1 MVEAS
6 SPGELGGMGESA
18 DPNAGQGQSP
28 GAPQDGGGAG
38 ARGSPGRGETP
49 GRAGRASGPQG
60 LRASGPAQVVPLAR
74 RQNVDPL
81 PPLPPALTRVSEPA
95 RENGKRSAERAWVPL
110 SLHSDLWR

>member
-28 GAPQDGGGAG
+28 GAPQDEGGAG

-49 GRAGRASGPQG
+49 GRAGRASGP
-60 LRASGPAQVVPLAR
+60 AQVVPLAR
-74 RQNVDPL
+74 RQNVDLL

-110 SLHSDLWR
+110 SLRSDLWR